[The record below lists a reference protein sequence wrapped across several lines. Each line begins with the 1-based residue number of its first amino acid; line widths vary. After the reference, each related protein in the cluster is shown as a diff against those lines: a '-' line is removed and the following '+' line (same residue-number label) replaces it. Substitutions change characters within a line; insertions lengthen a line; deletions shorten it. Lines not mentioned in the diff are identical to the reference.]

1 MVKQIVQ
8 AFAHLQRLW
17 TGGEGPP
24 AVDSSVFL
32 AEHLLEPP
40 RSKLPEITT
49 YDAACHL
56 HHAQGVAAAPSKLL
70 ETACEVV
77 ETLPEAELCCGS
89 GGLYSLVQGQMS
101 RMVLRR
107 KIEQLRDL
115 DATRLVTTNPGC
127 QMQLQAGLRA
137 AGIPMEVCHLSEVL
151 DRAYR
156 RDPAY
161 RRAFNLDD

>member
-1 MVKQIVQ
+1 MS
-8 AFAHLQRLW
+8 LM
-17 TGGEGPP
+17 
-24 AVDSSVFL
+24 
-32 AEHLLEPP
+32 
-40 RSKLPEITT
+40 
-49 YDAACHL
+49 
-56 HHAQGVAAAPSKLL
+56 
-70 ETACEVV
+70 
-77 ETLPEAELCCGS
+77 
-89 GGLYSLVQGQMS
+89 GLK
-101 RMVLRR
+101 R

-115 DATRLVTTNPGC
+115 NAARLVTTNPGC